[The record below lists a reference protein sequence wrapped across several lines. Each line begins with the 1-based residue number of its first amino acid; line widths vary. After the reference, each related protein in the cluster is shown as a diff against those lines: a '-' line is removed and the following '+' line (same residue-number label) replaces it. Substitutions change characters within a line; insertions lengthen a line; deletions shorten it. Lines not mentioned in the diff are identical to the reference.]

1 MSRRAVEYRS
11 LPHLA
16 CSSASVSTDTLAA
29 VSPES
34 VLCHCSS
41 FSLRSFTL
49 DLSEEGF

>member
-16 CSSASVSTDTLAA
+16 RSSASVSTDTLAA

-34 VLCHCSS
+34 VLCHFSS

-49 DLSEEGF
+49 DLREEGF